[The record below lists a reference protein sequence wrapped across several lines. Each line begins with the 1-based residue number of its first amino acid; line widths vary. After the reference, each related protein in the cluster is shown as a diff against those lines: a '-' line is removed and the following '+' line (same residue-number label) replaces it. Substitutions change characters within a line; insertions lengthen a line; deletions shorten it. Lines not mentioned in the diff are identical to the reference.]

1 MFILEIMLIW
11 KSREEGSTF
20 LMMEENILEILLMD
34 RFKEKEYFLINRVM
48 YKLKANGVMANYVIY
63 L

>member
-1 MFILEIMLIW
+1 
-11 KSREEGSTF
+11 
-20 LMMEENILEILLMD
+20 MMEENILEILLMD